1 MFNTVME
8 KIPIPQLPI
17 EKQKEIENIVSEII
31 TLKENSI
38 DTISLERKIDNI
50 ISNILNFNME
60 EINLINSFWFL
71 DAINYFY
78 DLWYL

>member
-1 MFNTVME
+1 ME

-31 TLKENSI
+31 TLRENSI

-50 ISNILNFNME
+50 ISNILDFNVE
-60 EINLINSFWFL
+60 EINLINSF
-71 DAINYFY
+71 
-78 DLWYL
+78 

>member
-31 TLKENSI
+31 TLRENSI

-50 ISNILNFNME
+50 ISNILDFNVE
-60 EINLINSFWFL
+60 EINLINSF
-71 DAINYFY
+71 
-78 DLWYL
+78 

>member
-17 EKQKEIENIVSEII
+17 EKQKEIGNIVSKII
-31 TLKENSI
+31 ILRENSI

-50 ISNILNFNME
+50 ISNILDFNME
-60 EINLINSFWFL
+60 EFNLINSF
-71 DAINYFY
+71 
-78 DLWYL
+78 